1 MRIVVLFNLKSG
13 TDNAAYER
21 WARTTDIPGVRAL
34 GSVSDFQVYRT
45 TGLLGSNAAP
55 PFAYI
60 EVIDVAD
67 MHAFG
72 ADVTSETVQKV
83 AAEFQRFAENPQFV
97 LTEKL

>member
-1 MRIVVLFNLKSG
+1 MSAGRVPRISPASG
-13 TDNAAYER
+13 
-21 WARTTDIPGVRAL
+21 L